1 MTAAQLVGDLQAAG
15 FELFERDGFLVIRR
29 GRGRRLTNAERA
41 ELRALRDEVLAC
53 LRHPNGDETGSPPLS
68 PMQRLE
74 AMTLD
79 LVRRR
84 LSDPPCSCS
93 SCATADVMARLQAE
107 DRWRYY

>member
-1 MTAAQLVGDLQAAG
+1 MRAW
-15 FELFERDGFLVIRR
+15 R
-29 GRGRRLTNAERA
+29 G
-41 ELRALRDEVLAC
+41 EVLAL
-53 LRHPNGDETGSPPLS
+53 LRSDAGPNGDEAGSPPLS

-93 SCATADVMARLQAE
+93 SCLGADVVARLQAE